1 MKFIFCA
8 AALLHPISE
17 DNPQIKYKAAIIIE
31 DENKTVS
38 FSMPLDIDE
47 KLSKPYEPFFTR
59 VLNMEKMIELR
70 DGLTKLINSS
80 IMEN

>member
-8 AALLHPISE
+8 GSLLHTISY
-17 DNPQIKYKAAIIIE
+17 DNFKIKYKSVIIIE

-47 KLSKPYEPFFTR
+47 KLSKPYYPFFTR

-70 DGLTKLINSS
+70 DGLTKLINSFS
-80 IMEN
+80 MEK